1 MDIPGWVF
9 IVVLVVFT
17 ALTTVVLGRYMAS
30 VYGDGKAPGDRFFLP
45 IERFFYRICGIDST
59 VEQRWTG
66 YAMALLA
73 FSVVSVLFLYAL
85 FRLQAVLPLNP
96 TDMPAVE
103 PGVAFSTAVS
113 FMTNTNWQSYA
124 GEATM
129 SHLSQFAGLV
139 VQNFVSPAVG
149 LAALVALVRGIA
161 RRRANTI
168 GNFWVD
174 MTRSVTRILLPLS
187 FVFAIVL
194 VSQGVIQN
202 FDGFTEVTTLEGATQ
217 SVPGGPVASQIAIK
231 QLGSNGGGFFNVNS
245 SHPFENPNGLTN
257 FLSTWALFSIAFA
270 SVDMYGRMVGNR
282 RQGFALIAVMAVLL
296 VGSIAV
302 DVWAEDVGNPSLSAL
317 GADQATVSEAPGGN
331 MEGKEVRFGP
341 ALSAVWAA
349 STTATS
355 NGSVNSMHDSNTPIG
370 GLIPMINMK
379 LGEITPGGLGVGLT
393 GMLIFVFLTVFIAGL
408 MVGRTPEYLGKKIQ
422 ATEVKLV
429 VLYILAMPLVVLGF
443 SAAGVLLSAGLEGQL
458 NTGPHGLSEI
468 LYAFTSAG
476 NNNGSAFAGLT
487 ATNSFYSP
495 TLGSRCLWGGSS

>member
-17 ALTTVVLGRYMAS
+17 ALTTVVLGRYMAG
-30 VYGDGKAPGDRFFLP
+30 VYGEGKAPGDRFFLP
-45 IERFFYRICGIDST
+45 IERFFYRICGIDPT

-66 YAMALLA
+66 YALALLA

-85 FRLQAVLPLNP
+85 LRLQAVLPLNP
-96 TDMPAVE
+96 TGMPAVE

-202 FDGFTEVTTLEGATQ
+202 FDGFTEVTTL
-217 SVPGGPVASQIAIK
+217 
-231 QLGSNGGGFFNVNS
+231 GGGDPVG
-245 SHPFENPNGLTN
+245 P
-257 FLSTWALFSIAFA
+257 
-270 SVDMYGRMVGNR
+270 GRAG
-282 RQGFALIAVMAVLL
+282 RQ
-296 VGSIAV
+296 S
-302 DVWAEDVGNPSLSAL
+302 DRH
-317 GADQATVSEAPGGN
+317 QATG
-331 MEGKEVRFGP
+331 
-341 ALSAVWAA
+341 
-349 STTATS
+349 
-355 NGSVNSMHDSNTPIG
+355 
-370 GLIPMINMK
+370 
-379 LGEITPGGLGVGLT
+379 
-393 GMLIFVFLTVFIAGL
+393 
-408 MVGRTPEYLGKKIQ
+408 
-422 ATEVKLV
+422 
-429 VLYILAMPLVVLGF
+429 
-443 SAAGVLLSAGLEGQL
+443 
-458 NTGPHGLSEI
+458 
-468 LYAFTSAG
+468 
-476 NNNGSAFAGLT
+476 
-487 ATNSFYSP
+487 
-495 TLGSRCLWGGSS
+495 